1 MKTLTVVLTVLL
13 GVMSFQSKSMNQI
26 SFSVQV
32 AVKHQFSP
40 QKLNLLAHPVDPKK
54 GDTIQLE
61 KHTDYLRA
69 MKDKQVVTQNTM
81 NEAWIVAFFLGKK
94 VSLDD
99 AFSIMNNY
107 NEYDA
112 SVTMSLPA
120 PPNDFYY
127 AIEVLTNEDQSLLDY
142 IKQCPELEKQI
153 SQKDEN
159 IFTIGKI
166 TSHAK
171 ALAFQ
176 DKLISA
182 GLKNCVVVAYEG
194 TKQVPVYIIGR

>member
-32 AVKHQFSP
+32 AIKHQFSP
-40 QKLNLLAHPVDPKK
+40 QKLNLLAHPIEPKK

-69 MKDKQVVTQNTM
+69 MKDKHVVTENTQ
-81 NEAWIVAFFLGKK
+81 NEAWIIAFFLGKK
-94 VSLDD
+94 ISLDD

-112 SVTMSLPA
+112 SLTMNTSV
-120 PPNDFYY
+120 PNDFYY
-127 AIEVLTNEDQSLLDY
+127 AIEVLTNENQSLRDY
-142 IKQCPELEKQI
+142 IQQCPELEKQI
-153 SQKDEN
+153 SQKDEK

-171 ALAFQ
+171 ALAYQ
-176 DKLISA
+176 DKLVAA
-182 GLKNCVVVAYEG
+182 GLKNCVVVA
-194 TKQVPVYIIGR
+194 

>member
-1 MKTLTVVLTVLL
+1 MKTLTVMLTVLL
-13 GVMSFQSKSMNQI
+13 GVMSLQSKSMNQI

-32 AVKHQFSP
+32 AMKHQFSP
-40 QKLNLLAHPVDPKK
+40 QKLNLLAHPITSKY

-69 MKDKQVVTQNTM
+69 MKDKQVVTENTM
-81 NEAWIVAFFLGKK
+81 NDAWIIAFFLGKK
-94 VSLDD
+94 ISLDD

-107 NEYDA
+107 NEHDA
-112 SVTMSLPA
+112 STTMSVTA

-127 AIEVLTNEDQSLLDY
+127 AIEVLTNADQSLIDY

-153 SQKDEN
+153 NQKDEN

-176 DKLISA
+176 DKLITA

-194 TKQVPVYIIGR
+194 TKQVPVYIVGR